1 MNQNYISIL
10 AFSVCFLFACN
21 SYHPDLIL
29 MNGKI
34 ITVDQNFTIA
44 EAVAIEKDKIVAVGS
59 DAEIRNLAVS
69 STKTIDLQRKVV
81 IPGLIDA
88 HLHPESASVSEL
100 DREIPDLHSI
110 DDLLEWIKNQAVVLN
125 HGEWIIHPKLFFTRL
140 NELRQPTLAELDRVA
155 PDNPVFLNGSFGGMI
170 NTAAMKISGIT
181 EKTVHPGIIRNKETG
196 HLTGFIRA
204 SAFNLLKLPGER
216 ILSYEEKLAALEA
229 MLKRYNRYAIT
240 GICSGN
246 GDFHRYEMYRDL
258 HYQNRLTV
266 RVYQNILLSPGSDNS
281 LKMILDTL
289 PSCRYATGFG
299 DEWVKIGAL
308 KIYLDGGILTGTA
321 YLREPWGDKAGNIF
335 GIEDPSYR
343 GIINYTRD
351 DVLSIAMAAAGN
363 NWKFTAHSTGG
374 GGVDLLLD
382 IYEEVNRKYPV
393 KGRRFSII
401 HGNFFPPDA
410 IKKMND
416 LDVYADMQAAWFY
429 KDADAMK
436 LILGED
442 RIKSFH
448 PYKSM
453 LTAGVK
459 VNGGSDHMVKWDANT
474 SVNPYNPFLA
484 MWTMITRTT
493 EKGTVILP
501 DEAITREDAL
511 KMYTI
516 NNAFASFEESIKGS
530 IEPGKLAD
538 IAVISDDILSC
549 PAGQIKNIVSE
560 LTIVGGKIVYS
571 SGRIVF

>member
-1 MNQNYISIL
+1 MSQKFVFIL
-10 AFSVCFLFACN
+10 LSVGVLFGCK
-21 SYHPDLIL
+21 SYNPDMIL

-34 ITVDQNFTIA
+34 ITVDKDFTIA
-44 EAVAIEKDKIVAVGS
+44 EAVAIEKDKIIAVGS
-59 DAEIRNLAVS
+59 DAEIRKLAVS
-69 STKTIDLQRKVV
+69 STRTLDLEGKVV

-88 HLHPESASVSEL
+88 HLHPESASVSEI
-100 DREIPDLHSI
+100 DREIPDLHSVN
-110 DDLLEWIKNQAVVLN
+110 DLLDWIKSQVIVLN

-140 NELRQPTLAELDRVA
+140 NELRQPALDELDLVT

-170 NTAAMKISGIT
+170 NSAALKISGIT
-181 EKTVHPGIIRNKETG
+181 EKTVHSGLIRDKETG
-196 HLTGFIRA
+196 RLTGFIRA
-204 SAFNLLKLPGER
+204 SAFNLLKVPDER
-216 ILSYEEKLAALEA
+216 ILSYDEKLAALEA
-229 MLKRYNRYAIT
+229 MLKRYNRYGIT
-240 GICSGN
+240 GLCSGN
-246 GDFHRYEMYRDL
+246 GDFHNYEMYRDL
-258 HYQNRLTV
+258 HDQNRLTV
-266 RVYQNILLSPGSDNS
+266 RIYQNILLSPASGNS

-289 PSCRYATGFG
+289 PSCKYATGFG

-321 YLREPWGDKAGNIF
+321 FLRDPWGNKAGNIF

-343 GIINYTRD
+343 GVINYTREE
-351 DVLSIAMAAAGN
+351 VLSVVLAAAEN

-374 GGVDLLLD
+374 GGVDLLLEV
-382 IYEEVNRKYPV
+382 YEEIDRKYPV

-410 IKKMND
+410 IKKMRD

-429 KDADAMK
+429 KDADAMR
-436 LILGED
+436 LILGEE
-442 RIKSFH
+442 RIRSFH

-453 LTAGVK
+453 LTAGIK
-459 VNGGSDHMVKWDANT
+459 INGGSDHMVKWDSNT

-501 DEAITREDAL
+501 EEAISREDAL
-511 KMYTI
+511 KIYTI

-538 IAVISDDILSC
+538 LAVISDDILTC
-549 PAGQIKNIVSE
+549 PADQIKNIESE
-560 LTIVGGKIVYS
+560 ITIVGGKIVYS
-571 SGRIVF
+571 SGEIIY